1 MAKSKLGTI
10 AKVDDERR
18 TYLAG
23 KAFGFRL
30 DGMPVDE
37 IAMQL
42 EVSVEEVRALVH
54 VAYGRL
60 SMQSA
65 EEARYEVE
73 ARLDVLLRRAT
84 VDLQL
89 AESNAD
95 RAAMYRVLL
104 AIERQRS
111 ELLGLNIPKG
121 TPDA

>member
-1 MAKSKLGTI
+1 
-10 AKVDDERR
+10 
-18 TYLAG
+18 
-23 KAFGFRL
+23 
-30 DGMPVDE
+30 
-37 IAMQL
+37 
-42 EVSVEEVRALVH
+42 
-54 VAYGRL
+54 
-60 SMQSA
+60 MQSA